1 MSFTTSSI
9 TSYTVNKHTHGVLKA
24 VNRGNR
30 EIEFVAS
37 RQAVDR
43 DGEVILTRGIDT
55 ANYRRNPTFLLQ
67 HDRAVRFGRTD
78 SLTFQTVDGADAL
91 VGRATVL
98 PARVS
103 AEVDQAYAELLH
115 GALAGVSIGFRVK
128 EADAVPI
135 LPAQTGLTYRETEL
149 LEISLVTL
157 PSCQSC
163 VVMAK
168 SARTHSRTADDI
180 IDVDLDMV
188 HRTIAELFGE
198 TLRGAIR
205 EQAGPLIERE
215 IRRAQGLV
223 D

>member
-1 MSFTTSSI
+1 MGPAI
-9 TSYTVNKHTHGVLKA
+9 THDKETILRKHVHCLVKA
-24 VNRGNR
+24 VDRKQR
-30 EIEFVAS
+30 EIEFIAS

-55 ANYRRNPTFLLQ
+55 TNYRRNPTFLLQ

-78 SLTFQTVDGADAL
+78 SLTLQTVDGADAL

-98 PARVS
+98 PAGVS
-103 AEVDQAYAELLH
+103 EEVDRAYAELLH
-115 GALAGVSIGFRVK
+115 GALGGVSIGFTIK

-135 LPAQTGLTYRETEL
+135 LPAQTGRTFTKTEL

-157 PSCQSC
+157 PSCASC

-168 SARTHSRTADDI
+168 SAQSRTADDLLE
-180 IDVDLDMV
+180 LDEPTL

-198 TLRGAIR
+198 VLHDVVR
-205 EQAGPLIERE
+205 ERAGPLIERE